1 MRRGEVGTRPEWDQR
16 VKAAAEEIGRE
27 TGVSEVGA
35 AQGIRVADHGTVVLG
50 GGFRLPAVRNA
61 RVADRGAVVLGGGF
75 RLPARD
81 VQTAA

>member
-35 AQGIRVADHGTVVLG
+35 AQGIRVADHGT
-50 GGFRLPAVRNA
+50 FAC
-61 RVADRGAVVLGGGF
+61 
-75 RLPARD
+75 
-81 VQTAA
+81 